1 MHRRVS
7 LGIVAIALGAV
18 LSQPPA
24 VIGQPSTKD
33 DTQKAG
39 GAVDAIKGYSVD
51 KKNEAVAHAKK
62 LVSDLDAKIKELQV
76 QASRSAGDTKTAMQQ
91 QLKELQVMRD
101 KAAKKADE
109 LSKASAESWDSV
121 KGGFA
126 DAYTDLQKAY
136 DKAAADLR
144 K

>member
-1 MHRRVS
+1 MYRRIS
-7 LGIVAIALGAV
+7 LIILAIALGAL

-24 VIGQPSTKD
+24 AIGQTA
-33 DTQKAG
+33 TQKAG
-39 GAVDAIKGYSVD
+39 EAVDAIKAYSVD
-51 KKNEAVAHAKK
+51 KKNDAVAHSKK
-62 LVSDLDAKIKELQV
+62 LLSDIDGRIKELQTE
-76 QASRSAGDTKTAMQQ
+76 ASRSSGETKAAMQQ

-109 LSKASAESWDSV
+109 LGKASADTWDSV

-126 DAYTDLQKAY
+126 DAYSDLQKGY
-136 DKAAADLR
+136 DKAAATLR